1 MSPAG
6 PDEGG
11 AADPVGSVAE
21 EAAKLFAALS
31 ARAGE
36 HRGGGAGADSAGA
49 ADGRPD
55 GANAAAPHGEN
66 CRWCPLCQAIG
77 LVRGTSPEVRDQLV
91 ASAGAFVLA
100 VRELLD
106 QVGQAP
112 AREAGQREAGQ
123 PGDSGVEHIDL
134 GDESGDEPWA

>member
-1 MSPAG
+1 MSPAK
-6 PDEGG
+6 PDAGG

-31 ARAGE
+31 ARADE
-36 HRGGGAGADSAGA
+36 HPGDGADESAAG
-49 ADGRPD
+49 
-55 GANAAAPHGEN
+55 PHGEN
-66 CRWCPLCQAIG
+66 CRWCPLCRAIG

-91 ASAGAFVLA
+91 ASAGAFVLV

-106 QVGQAP
+106 QAAQAP
-112 AREAGQREAGQ
+112 ARDAAKRG
-123 PGDSGVEHIDL
+123 PDSGVEHIDL

>member
-1 MSPAG
+1 M
-6 PDEGG
+6 
-11 AADPVGSVAE
+11 GSVAE

-31 ARAGE
+31 ARADE
-36 HRGGGAGADSAGA
+36 HTGGGADESAAG
-49 ADGRPD
+49 
-55 GANAAAPHGEN
+55 PHGAN

-100 VRELLD
+100 VRDLVDEL
-106 QVGQAP
+106 GQAP
-112 AREAGQREAGQ
+112 ARDAARQD
-123 PGDSGVEHIDL
+123 PDSGVEHIDL

>member
-1 MSPAG
+1 MSPVG
-6 PDEGG
+6 SDEGR

-36 HRGGGAGADSAGA
+36 HAGGAAGAGPAGA
-49 ADGRPD
+49 ADSQPD
-55 GANAAAPHGEN
+55 GANGVGPHGDN

-112 AREAGQREAGQ
+112 AREAGQ
-123 PGDSGVEHIDL
+123 PGGSGVEHIDL

>member
-1 MSPAG
+1 MSPAE
-6 PDEGG
+6 PDESG
-11 AADPVGSVAE
+11 AADQVGSVAE

-49 ADGRPD
+49 ADGQPD

-77 LVRGTSPEVRDQLV
+77 LVRGTSPEVRDQLLPRRGRSCWPCV
-91 ASAGAFVLA
+91 SCWT
-100 VRELLD
+100 R
-106 QVGQAP
+106 
-112 AREAGQREAGQ
+112 
-123 PGDSGVEHIDL
+123 
-134 GDESGDEPWA
+134 